1 MPLFR
6 IDPVRRFEL
15 LARRINEMTE
25 EAQKGFTVETGGFN
39 PRVDIIE
46 DAKNIYVQAELPGMK
61 KEDVSLSVNEE
72 RVMTLKGMKNRKEN
86 VEGRSQIRAERSF
99 GEFSRNFSL
108 PENIDLEKIGASY
121 ENGIREVTL
130 PKKEPEKPK
139 EVEVKIASFN

>member
-121 ENGIREVTL
+121 ENGILEVTL

-139 EVEVKIASFN
+139 EVEVKIA

>member
-15 LARRINEMTE
+15 LARRFNEMTE
-25 EAQKGFTVETGGFN
+25 EAQKGITFETGGFN

-61 KEDVSLSVNEE
+61 KEDVSLLVNEE
-72 RVMTLKGMKNRKEN
+72 RVLTLKGKKAKLE
-86 VEGRSQIRAERSF
+86 VTEGKAQIRSERNF
-99 GEFSRNFSL
+99 GEFTRNFSL
-108 PENIDLEKIGASY
+108 PENVDLDKIAASY
-121 ENGIREVTL
+121 ENGILEVTL

-139 EVEVKIASFN
+139 EVEVKIA

>member
-6 IDPVRRFEL
+6 IDPVRGFEL
-15 LARRINEMTE
+15 LARRFNEMTE
-25 EAQKGFTVETGGFN
+25 EAQKGITFETGGFN

-61 KEDVSLSVNEE
+61 KEDVSLLVNEE
-72 RVMTLKGMKNRKEN
+72 RVLTLKGMKAK
-86 VEGRSQIRAERSF
+86 VADTDGKAQIRSERNY

-108 PENIDLEKIGASY
+108 PENVDLDKIAASY
-121 ENGIREVTL
+121 EYGILEVTL

-139 EVEVKIASFN
+139 EVEVKIA